1 MLYLGE
7 VPMARSS
14 LAMYDSVP
22 PVRAANDRLWQGIRD
37 RLRAAGYEAPDM
49 LDQET
54 PHDDVWLKPDIV
66 LAQTCGY
73 PYVSYLKG
81 KVRLVATPAY
91 DFAGGE
97 GTERV
102 SFIIVP
108 EASQAQSL
116 EDLRGKIAAVNDW
129 GSNSGMNLF
138 RAALMPLARGGKFF
152 SEVRITGGHLPS
164 IKAVQAGDAD
174 VASIDTVTWGMLDR
188 HRPDML
194 SGVRIIAE
202 TPSGPGLPFITR
214 LTASD
219 AEVEALR
226 HAISATIADPAYVDA
241 MAALGLKRIQIL
253 GDDDYDRL
261 DAYRREAERLGYPII
276 A

>member
-1 MLYLGE
+1 
-7 VPMARSS
+7 MARAS
-14 LAMYDSVP
+14 LAMYDSLP
-22 PVRAANDRLWQGIRD
+22 PVRAANIRLWQGIRD
-37 RLRAAGYEAPDM
+37 RLRAAGFEAPEA
-49 LDQET
+49 LDFET
-54 PHDDVWLKPDIV
+54 EHDDVWLKPDVV

-102 SFIIVP
+102 SFVIVP
-108 EASQAQSL
+108 EASKAQGL
-116 EDLRGKIAAVNDW
+116 EDLRGKVAAINDW

-138 RAALMPLARGGKFF
+138 RAALMPLAKDGRFF
-152 SEVRITGGHLPS
+152 SVVKITGGHLFS
-164 IKAVQAGDAD
+164 IEAVRAGEAD

-194 SGVRIIAE
+194 SGVRILTE

-219 AEVEALR
+219 AEVDALR
-226 HAISATIADPAYVDA
+226 RAIADTIADPAYVEA
-241 MAALGLKRIQIL
+241 MAALGLKRIEIL

-261 DAYRREAERLGYPII
+261 DAYRREAERQGYPII